1 MEILHETRSLCPVC
15 LRRLDARYVRR
26 GQSVL
31 LERTCPEHGTFAVAV
46 WHERTEGGV
55 TPPRFNG
62 WSRPKTPSYPREPR
76 TPVRHGCPY
85 DCGLCPAHAQH
96 TCTGLVEVT
105 LRCNMACPVCYA
117 AAGGAVPDDPSP
129 ETVAFQLDSL
139 RRASP
144 GCNVQLSGGEPTV
157 RDDLPALIRMAWERG
172 FGLLQINSNGL
183 RLGLEAGYARKLR
196 EAGLDSVYLQWD
208 SPDLEGCL
216 PLRGAVALPG
226 GAGSA
231 GGQTPG
237 RGTVHGR
244 RSGRGAG
251 GHRGPGRQ

>member
-157 RDDLPALIRMAWERG
+157 RDDLPALIRMARERG
-172 FGLLQINSNGL
+172 FGLLQVNSNGL

-196 EAGLDSVYLQWD
+196 EAGLDSV
-208 SPDLEGCL
+208 
-216 PLRGAVALPG
+216 
-226 GAGSA
+226 
-231 GGQTPG
+231 
-237 RGTVHGR
+237 
-244 RSGRGAG
+244 
-251 GHRGPGRQ
+251 